1 MTEDQIRLDERRR
14 AAQEL
19 LEAMDK
25 SGKAVQAGLWHA
37 ATLLDPSVNKF
48 KD

>member
-1 MTEDQIRLDERRR
+1 MTEDEIRLDERKKV
-14 AAQEL
+14 AQEL

-25 SGKAVQAGLWHA
+25 SGKAVQAGLWYA
-37 ATLLDPSVNKF
+37 ATLLDPSVNTF